1 METLISDVR
10 FAIRDLLKAR
20 VFAMVAIATLALG
33 IGAPTAMFT
42 VIEALLL
49 RPLPFADPGRLVAIG
64 ETDLRRDSGA
74 LRGDSLSYPD
84 FVDVRTRSRSLEQV
98 AAYHDNELTATGHGD
113 AVHVHGETVSANL
126 LALLGAKPV
135 IGRRFRN
142 EEDLAGHHV
151 AILSDAFW
159 RRHFQAR
166 ADVVGQTIG
175 LNGRPYTVVGV
186 MPAGFQ
192 FPIRSEGRD
201 VWLTFSRESETDTPG
216 DEPNTAQ
223 RGAHYL
229 DVTGKLKGG
238 VTLAQASAEMDTLAH
253 SLREEYPKTNAHT
266 GIKLQ
271 TELRRLIGDTRNTL
285 LILFGAV
292 GVVLLIACANVANLL
307 LGRGSRRSREIAIRL
322 AVGATRGR
330 VVRQLITE
338 SVVLSL
344 AGGVLGLAFAAW
356 SLDGVLRLYPANL
369 PRAAEIGIDGGVA
382 IFTFGLATLTG
393 ILFGLAPALRA
404 STPNLSAEM
413 REGGRTTTAGP
424 GQSRLRSAIVVA
436 ETALG
441 VMLLIGAG
449 LLIRS
454 LDRLSHVPLGFNPD
468 HVLTASFDLS
478 ETRYNADQ
486 QDRFIN
492 TLVGRLRSLPGVKAA
507 AGSMP
512 LPLSEDNMIISFDL
526 ADHPMPPGNQASA
539 AFHVVVPGIFEAM
552 QIPLVQGRLFGPH
565 DQRNSK
571 PVVIVSQAFA
581 KKYFPNGNAVG
592 RMMNIGAGEG
602 ASRAAY
608 TKREIVG
615 VVGDIRTND
624 LAQEPAPAYY
634 VPLPQLMF
642 GPPVLVI
649 RTAGDPSTVA
659 SGVRKLLSAMDPEVS
674 LYDTRLMEDYLALDL
689 GRARFQ
695 TVLLSCFAAISLL
708 LTAMGLYGVISYSVT
723 QRTHE
728 IGVRMALGAS
738 RSNVLKMVLQQGVGL
753 TGAGMGVGLIG
764 AFALTRLMAA
774 LLYNTPPHDPLT
786 YGTVC
791 VLLAAVAMTASYLPA
806 LRATRVDPNVALRVE

>member
-1 METLISDVR
+1 
-10 FAIRDLLKAR
+10 
-20 VFAMVAIATLALG
+20 MVAIATLALG

-49 RPLPFADPGRLVAIG
+49 RPLPFSDPDRLVAVG
-64 ETDLRRDSGA
+64 EFDLHRGGDA
-74 LRGDSLSYPD
+74 LLGDSLSYPD
-84 FVDVRTRSRSLEQV
+84 FADAQTRSRSFDGMS
-98 AAYHDNELTATGHGD
+98 AYHDIELTATGQGD

-126 LALLGAKPV
+126 LALLGAKPA
-135 IGRRFRN
+135 IGRRFRDD
-142 EEDLAGHHV
+142 EDRPGHHV
-151 AILSDAFW
+151 AVLSDAFW
-159 RRHFQAR
+159 RRHFQASLDALGR
-166 ADVVGQTIG
+166 TIG
-175 LNGRPYTVVGV
+175 LNGRAYTVVGV
-186 MPAGFQ
+186 MPPGFQ
-192 FPIRSEGRD
+192 FPIRAEARD
-201 VWLTFSRESETDTPG
+201 IWITFSREAESNTPG
-216 DEPNTAQ
+216 DEPSTAQ

-229 DVTGKLKGG
+229 DVTGKLKPG
-238 VTLAQASAEMDTLAH
+238 VTLAQANAEMEVVAH
-253 SLREEYPKTNAHT
+253 SLRDAYPKTNAHT
-266 GIKLQ
+266 GIKVQ
-271 TELRRLIGDTRNTL
+271 PELRRLIGDTRNTL

-292 GVVLLIACANVANLL
+292 SLVLLIACANVANLL

-344 AGGVLGLAFAAW
+344 AGGGLGLMFAAW
-356 SLDGVLRLYPANL
+356 SLDGVLQLYPANL

-382 IFTFGLATLTG
+382 LFTFGLAMMTG
-393 ILFGLAPALRA
+393 VLFGLAPALKA

-424 GQSRLRSAIVVA
+424 GQSRLRSAIVIA

-441 VMLLIGAG
+441 VMLLIAAG

-454 LDRLSHVPLGFNPD
+454 LDRLSHAPLGFDPE

-486 QDRFIN
+486 QNRFIN
-492 TLVGRLRSLPGVKAA
+492 DLAERVRRLPGVKAA
-507 AGSMP
+507 AGSIP
-512 LPLSEDNMIISFDL
+512 LPLSEDNMTISFDL
-526 ADHPMPPGNQASA
+526 ADHPKVPGNQPSA
-539 AFHVVVPGIFEAM
+539 VLYVVLPGIFEAM
-552 QIPLVQGRLFGPH
+552 RIPLMQGRVFGPH

-571 PVVIVSQAFA
+571 PVVIISQAFA
-581 KKYFPNGNAVG
+581 KRYFPSGNAIG
-592 RMMNIGAGEG
+592 RIIDISAGEG

-608 TKREIVG
+608 KKREIVG
-615 VVGDIRTND
+615 VVGDIRTNN

-642 GPPVLVI
+642 GPPALVI
-649 RTAGDPSTVA
+649 RTAGDPLTVV
-659 SGVRKLLSAMDPEVS
+659 SSVRKVLSGMDAEVS
-674 LYDTRLMEDYLALDL
+674 LYNTRPLDDYLALDL

-695 TVLLSCFAAISLL
+695 TVLLSCFAMISLL

-738 RSNVLKMVLQQGVGL
+738 RSSVLKMVLQQGAGL
-753 TGAGMGVGLIG
+753 TGAGIAMGLIG
-764 AFALTRLMAA
+764 AFALTRLLAA

-786 YGTVC
+786 YATVC
-791 VLLAAVAMTASYLPA
+791 VLLAGVAMTASYLPA